1 MAKKKYWQSFKDLNK
16 PELKQDLDENEFSE
30 ELPFETADSKGL
42 VNTPAS
48 RRDFL
53 KYLGF
58 STAAAVAAASCE
70 TPIKKAIPYLNKPQ
84 NIVPGVADF
93 YASTYTSGGEA
104 IPIVVKVRDG
114 RPIKIEGNSLSTFT
128 RGATSARVQASV
140 LDLYDTSRLRFP
152 IVNGNASTYDNLDR
166 AVLQGLA
173 SGPVVLLTSTVTSP
187 TTKQIIQEFL
197 AKFPGSR
204 HVQFDNIS
212 YSGLLLANEA
222 SYGRRAIPSY
232 QFDAASVIVS
242 IGADFLGTW
251 LSPVEFTKQYSAGR
265 KFTDKNQRLSKHY
278 QFESMHSM
286 TGANADERY
295 THRPSEA
302 GIVAAAL
309 LSAINGQGATGV
321 TGKLKTG
328 IEKAA
333 KDLVANRGKGLV
345 VSGSNNVQVQTI
357 VNAINE
363 AIGASGNTLTWGN
376 PLQTHQGLDSEMAT
390 LLSDMEA
397 RRVGA
402 LVVYDVNPAYE
413 YFDGERFKNALKGLR
428 VSVSLNGRMDETTEL
443 CKFIAPSSHFL
454 ESWGDAEPKL
464 GYFSM
469 MQPTISPLFKTRQ
482 FQDSLLKWTG
492 NPTTYDAYFKNY
504 WTGKLGSADNYNKA
518 LQDGIV
524 EPGGARAAI
533 TQAPAPSPAAA
544 TDTAATAIPTR
555 PAVTGGGIFNSG
567 GVAAAT
573 TAVNGMRKNS
583 KLELVVYQK
592 VSMGSGSQG
601 NNPWLLELPDPIT
614 RATWD
619 NYAMISVPTAKELG
633 IELDDN
639 YEVHPEKPVVAFK
652 AGNKTIELPVLVV
665 PGMNANTVAI
675 AVGYGRKSS
684 NAAKSQDYLGKAI
697 AGVGQN
703 AYALLS
709 YNGSTIEWTHPDV
722 TFSKTGREY
731 KIATVQTHSS
741 YEGRHEAVKEV
752 TIVDFVKNPQM
763 IREERNEELQ
773 NYGGLERFEKEATLY
788 PQHEKPG
795 IKWGMSIDLN
805 SCTGCHACVVACH
818 AENNVPVVGKK
829 EVLRYHDMHWLR
841 IDRYFTGNYN
851 DPESI
856 QTVFQPMLCQ
866 HCDNAPCENV
876 CPVAATPHSSEG
888 LNMMT
893 YNRCIGTRY
902 CANNCPYKVRRFNWL
917 DYTGSDSFK
926 NDQATMNAEGVLD
939 DAVLMMNDDL
949 TRMVLNPDVT
959 VRSRGVMEKCTFC
972 VQRLQDA
979 KLKAKKEN
987 RVLQTGPSEEQTDVQ
1002 TACQQACASGAIV
1015 FGNQNDSNSIVS
1027 LKKHDNALRLFYS
1040 LEQIHTLPNVSY
1052 LTKVRNTD
1060 VLSAHAT
1067 HGDLINDSHEVA
1079 KPEAHG

>member
-16 PELKQDLDENEFSE
+16 TELSQDLEENEFRE

-42 VNTPAS
+42 TNTPAS

-70 TPIKKAIPYLNKPQ
+70 TPVRKAIPFLNKPQ
-84 NIVPGVADF
+84 DIVPGVADY
-93 YASTYTSGGEA
+93 YASTYVCGGEA
-104 IPIVVKVRDG
+104 VPIVVKVRDG
-114 RPIKIEGNSLSTFT
+114 RPIKIEGNTLSTLSK
-128 RGATSARVQASV
+128 GATNSRVQASV
-140 LDLYDTSRLRFP
+140 LDLYDTSRLRYP
-152 IVNGNASTYDNLDR
+152 IINGNASTFDNVDK
-166 AVLQGLA
+166 AVSAALA
-173 SGPVVLLTSTVTSP
+173 SGPVVLLTSTITSP

-197 AKFPGSR
+197 AKYPGGR
-204 HVQFDNIS
+204 HVQYDAIS

-222 SYGRRAIPSY
+222 TYGRRAIPSY
-232 QFDAASVIVS
+232 QFDAARTIVS

-251 LSPVEFTKQYSAGR
+251 LSPIEFAKQYSAGR
-265 KFTDKNQRLSKHY
+265 RFTDQNQTLSKHY
-278 QFESMHSM
+278 QFESMLSM

-295 THRPSEA
+295 THRPSET
-302 GIVAAAL
+302 GVVAAAL
-309 LSAINGQGATGV
+309 LSAVSGQGAAGV

-333 KDLVANRGKGLV
+333 KDLLDNRGRGLV
-345 VSGSNNVQVQTI
+345 VCGSNNVQIQTI
-357 VNAINE
+357 VNAINN
-363 AIGASGNTLTWGN
+363 AIGASGTTINWSA
-376 PLQTHQGLDSEMAT
+376 PLQTHQGLDSDMAT

-402 LVVYDVNPAYE
+402 LLIYDVNPVYE
-413 YFDGERFKNALKGLR
+413 YFDGERFKNALKGLA
-428 VSVSLNGRMDETTEL
+428 VSVSFNGRMDETTEL
-443 CKFIAPSSHFL
+443 CKYIAPSAHFL
-454 ESWGDAEPKL
+454 ESWGDAEPKP

-469 MQPTISPLFKTRQ
+469 MQPTIAPLFKTRQ

-492 NPTTYDAYFKNY
+492 NPNTYDAYLKNY
-504 WTGKLGSADNYNKA
+504 WIGRLGNIDNYNKA
-518 LQDGIV
+518 LQDGVV
-524 EPGGARAAI
+524 EPGNRTTSVASSQNAN
-533 TQAPAPSPAAA
+533 
-544 TDTAATAIPTR
+544 TAASDTLTR
-555 PAVTGGGIFNSG
+555 VITGGGGGGGIFNGS

-573 TAVNGMRKNS
+573 TAVAGLKKNS
-583 KLELVVYQK
+583 KAELVIYQK
-592 VSMGSGSQG
+592 VSMGSGRQG

-619 NYAMISVPTAKELG
+619 NYAMVSVPIAKELG
-633 IELDDN
+633 IVLDDN
-639 YEVHPEKPVVAFK
+639 YEVHPEKPVISIKV
-652 AGNKTIELPVLVV
+652 GNKTIELPVLVV
-665 PGMNANTVAI
+665 PGMNANTIAV
-675 AVGYGRKSS
+675 AVGYGRNSS
-684 NAAKSQDYLGKAI
+684 NAAKSKDYLGRAI
-697 AGVGQN
+697 AGVGKN
-703 AYALLS
+703 AYSLLS
-709 YNGSTIEWTHPDV
+709 YNGSTIDWMHGDV
-722 TFSKTGREY
+722 SFSKTGKEY
-731 KIATVQTHSS
+731 KIARVQTHSS
-741 YEGRHEAVKEV
+741 YEGRHEVVKEV

-763 IREERNEELQ
+763 VREERNQELQ
-773 NYGGLERFEKEATLY
+773 NYGGLEKFEKSATLY
-788 PQHEKPG
+788 PYHEKPG

-805 SCTGCHACVVACH
+805 TCIGCHACVAACH
-818 AENNVPVVGKK
+818 IENNVPVVGKK
-829 EVLRYHDMHWLR
+829 EVMRFHDMHWLR
-841 IDRYFTGNYN
+841 IDRYFTGNYD

-926 NDQATMNAEGVLD
+926 NDQQTMVAEGTLD

-987 RVLQTGPSEEQTDVQ
+987 RTLVTGPSPEQSDVQ
-1002 TACQQACASGAIV
+1002 TACQQACPTNAIV
-1015 FGNQNDSNSIVS
+1015 FGNQNDTNSAVVQ
-1027 LKKHDNALRLFYS
+1027 KKHDNALRLFYS
-1040 LEQIHTLPNVSY
+1040 LEQIHTVPNVSY

-1067 HGDLINDSHEVA
+1067 HGDLLNDQHEVK
-1079 KPEAHG
+1079 KPEVHG

>member
-16 PELKQDLDENEFSE
+16 PEHNQELEENEFNE

-42 VNTPAS
+42 ANSPAS

-70 TPIKKAIPYLNKPQ
+70 TPVRKAIPYLHKPQ
-84 NIVPGVADF
+84 DLVPGVADY
-93 YASTYTSGGEA
+93 YASTYVCGGEA
-104 IPIVVKVRDG
+104 VPIVVKVRDG
-114 RPIKIEGNSLSTFT
+114 RPIKIEGNTLSGFSK
-128 RGATSARVQASV
+128 GATNSRVQASV
-140 LDLYDTSRLRFP
+140 LDLYDTSRIRFP
-152 IVNGNASTYDNLDR
+152 IVNGNASSYENIDR
-166 AVLQGLA
+166 AVTQALA
-173 SGPVVLLTSTVTSP
+173 SGPVVLLTSTLTSP
-187 TTKQIIQEFL
+187 TTKQIIQEFI
-197 AKFPGSR
+197 AKYPGSR
-204 HVQFDNIS
+204 HVQFDAVS

-222 SYGRRAIPSY
+222 THGRRAIPSY
-232 QFDAASVIVS
+232 QFDTAKTIVS

-251 LSPVEFTKQYSAGR
+251 LSPIEFAKQYSAGR
-265 KFTDKNQRLSKHY
+265 RFTDKNQTLSKHY
-278 QFESMHSM
+278 QFESILSM

-295 THRPSEA
+295 THRPSET
-302 GIVAAAL
+302 GVVAAAL
-309 LSAINGQGATGV
+309 LNAVNGQGAAGV
-321 TGKLKTG
+321 SGKLKTG

-333 KDLVANRGKGLV
+333 KDLLANRGKGLV
-345 VSGSNNVQVQTI
+345 VCGSNNVQIQTI

-363 AIGASGNTLTWGN
+363 AIGANGSTINWSL
-376 PLQTHQGLDSEMAT
+376 PLQTHQALDTDMAT
-390 LLSDMEA
+390 LLSDMEG
-397 RRVGA
+397 RRIGA

-413 YFDGERFKNALKGLR
+413 YFDGERFKNALKAIR
-428 VSVSLNGRMDETTEL
+428 VSISFNGRMDETTEL
-443 CKFIAPSSHFL
+443 CKYIAPSAHFL
-454 ESWGDAEPKL
+454 ESWGDAEPKP
-464 GYFSM
+464 GYYSM
-469 MQPTISPLFKTRQ
+469 MQPTIAPLFKTRQ

-504 WTGKLGSADNYNKA
+504 WMTRLGSIDNYNKA
-518 LQDGIV
+518 LQDGVV
-524 EPGGARAAI
+524 EPGNKGNN
-533 TQAPAPSPAAA
+533 TGMQQNVTGVV
-544 TDTAATAIPTR
+544 TDTSTR
-555 PAVTGGGIFNSG
+555 AVSFGGGGVFNGS

-573 TAVNGMRKNS
+573 TAVNGLKKNS
-583 KLELVVYQK
+583 KAELVIYQK
-592 VSMGSGSQG
+592 VSMGTGRQG

-619 NYAMISVPTAKELG
+619 NYAMISVPIAKELG

-639 YEVHPEKPVVAFK
+639 YDVHPEKPVISFK

-675 AVGYGRKSS
+675 AVGYGRNSS
-684 NAAKSQDYLGKAI
+684 NAQKSKDYLGRAI
-697 AGVGQN
+697 AGVGKN
-703 AYALLS
+703 AYPLLS
-709 YNGSTIEWTHPDV
+709 YNGSTIEWTLGDV
-722 TFSKTGREY
+722 SYSKTGREY
-731 KIATVQTHSS
+731 KIARVQTHSS

-763 IREERNEELQ
+763 VREERNEELQ
-773 NYGGLERFEKEATLY
+773 NYGGLEKFEKNATLY
-788 PQHEKPG
+788 PYYDKPG

-805 SCTGCHACVVACH
+805 TCIGCHACVAACH
-818 AENNVPVVGKK
+818 IENNVPVVGKK
-829 EVLRYHDMHWLR
+829 EVLRFHDMHWLR

-926 NDQATMNAEGVLD
+926 NDQKTMNEEGMLD

-987 RVLQTGPSEEQTDVQ
+987 RPLVTGPLEEQSDVQ
-1002 TACQQACASGAIV
+1002 TACQQACPTDAIV
-1015 FGNQNDSNSIVS
+1015 FGNQNDSKSAVVLNR
-1027 LKKHDNALRLFYS
+1027 HDNALRLFYS

-1052 LTKVRNTD
+1052 LTKIRNTD

-1067 HGDLINDSHEVA
+1067 HGDLIDEQEEVR

>member
-16 PELKQDLDENEFSE
+16 TELNQELDENEFTE

-42 VNTPAS
+42 ANSPAS

-70 TPIKKAIPYLNKPQ
+70 TPVRKAIPYLNKPQ

-93 YASTYTSGGEA
+93 YASTFVCGGETV
-104 IPIVVKVRDG
+104 PIVVKVRDG
-114 RPIKIEGNSLSTFT
+114 RPIKIEGNTLSAFT
-128 RGATSARVQASV
+128 KGATNSRVQASV
-140 LDLYDTSRLRFP
+140 LDLYDTSRIRYA
-152 IVNGNASTYDNLDR
+152 IANGNASSFENIDR
-166 AVLQGLA
+166 TITQALA
-173 SGPVVLLTSTVTSP
+173 SGPVVLLTSTITSP

-197 AKFPGSR
+197 AKYPGSR
-204 HVQFDNIS
+204 HVQFDAVS

-222 SYGRRAIPSY
+222 TYGRRAIPSY
-232 QFDAASVIVS
+232 QFDAAKTIVS
-242 IGADFLGTW
+242 LGADFLGTW
-251 LSPVEFTKQYSAGR
+251 LSSIEYAKQYASGR
-265 KFTDKNQRLSKHY
+265 RFSDQNQTLSKHY
-278 QFESMHSM
+278 QFESMLSM

-295 THRPSEA
+295 THRPSET

-309 LSAINGQGATGV
+309 LSAVNGQGATGV
-321 TGKLKTG
+321 SGKLKTG

-345 VSGSNNVQVQTI
+345 VCGSNNVQIQTI

-363 AIGASGNTLTWGN
+363 AISANGSTIIWSV
-376 PLQTHQGLDSEMAT
+376 PLQTQQGLDTEMAT
-390 LLSDMEA
+390 LLADMEG

-402 LVVYDVNPAYE
+402 LLIYDVNPAYE
-413 YFDGERFKNALKGLR
+413 YFDGERFKNALKAMK

-443 CKFIAPSSHFL
+443 CKYIAPSSHFL
-454 ESWGDAEPKL
+454 ESWGDAEPKP

-469 MQPTISPLFKTRQ
+469 MQPTIAPLFKTRQ

-492 NPTTYDAYFKNY
+492 NPATYDVYFKNY
-504 WTGKLGSADNYNKA
+504 WITKLGSIDNYNKA
-518 LQDGIV
+518 LQDGVI
-524 EPGGARAAI
+524 EPAGKIGTGITGQDATVAVSDTLTRPVSSGGGGVFNG
-533 TQAPAPSPAAA
+533 SSLAAA
-544 TDTAATAIPTR
+544 TA
-555 PAVTGGGIFNSG
+555 
-567 GVAAAT
+567 
-573 TAVNGMRKNS
+573 AVNGFKKNS
-583 KLELVVYQK
+583 KAELVVYQK
-592 VSMGSGSQG
+592 VSMGAGRQG

-619 NYAMISVPTAKELG
+619 NYAIVSAQIAKELG
-633 IELDDN
+633 MVLDDN
-639 YEVHPEKPVVAFK
+639 YEVHPEKPVIAIK
-652 AGNKTIELPVLVV
+652 AGNKTIELPVLVI
-665 PGMNANTVAI
+665 PGMNANTIAI
-675 AVGYGRKSS
+675 AVGFGRNSS
-684 NAAKSQDYLGKAI
+684 NAEKSKDYLGRAI
-697 AGVGQN
+697 AGVGKN
-703 AYALLS
+703 AYPLLS
-709 YNGSTIEWTHPDV
+709 YNGSTIEWTLGDV
-722 TFSKTGREY
+722 SYDKTGREY
-731 KIATVQTHSS
+731 KIARVQTHSS

-763 IREERNEELQ
+763 VREERNSELQ
-773 NYGGLERFEKEATLY
+773 NYGGLEKFEKDATLY
-788 PQHEKPG
+788 PYFEKPG

-805 SCTGCHACVVACH
+805 TCIGCHACVVACN

-926 NDQATMNAEGVLD
+926 NDQKTMNEEGMLD

-987 RVLQTGPSEEQTDVQ
+987 RTLITGPSEEQSDVQ
-1002 TACQQACASGAIV
+1002 TACQQACPTDAIV
-1015 FGNQNDSNSIVS
+1015 FGNQNDSKSAVALN
-1027 LKKHDNALRLFYS
+1027 KHDNALRLFYS
-1040 LEQIHTLPNVSY
+1040 LEQIHTIPNVNY

-1067 HGDLINDSHEVA
+1067 HGDLLDDQKEV
-1079 KPEAHG
+1079 HG